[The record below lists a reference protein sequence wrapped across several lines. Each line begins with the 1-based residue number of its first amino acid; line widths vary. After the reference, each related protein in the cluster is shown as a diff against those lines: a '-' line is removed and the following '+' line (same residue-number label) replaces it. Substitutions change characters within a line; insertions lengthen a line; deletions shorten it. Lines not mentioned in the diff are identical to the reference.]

1 MSQTL
6 TAPDPRRERLLR
18 LARHAAWRLLGGL
31 LVLWA
36 AASLT
41 FFALRLMPGDPVL
54 AILGGPSGN
63 PTPETIAEA
72 TREYGLDRPLAVQYA
87 IHLGHLLRGD
97 LGVSYSQHLPVT
109 RILAEQT
116 GPTLQLT
123 FAALALA
130 WLMVLGWTLLSAGRR
145 HWFGGLASLLETL
158 AAALPQFWLAILLLA
173 AFAFGLQLFPPAGS
187 DGLRS
192 LALPALALA
201 VPLAGFIG
209 QVTREALE
217 ITLEQPFILSARTRG
232 LSDRAVRYRHALRHS
247 VLPAISLSG
256 WALGALLSG
265 SVVVEVIF
273 SRKGLG
279 RQLFQAVQ
287 SQDLPLVLG
296 ITLVVA
302 AGYVLANILVDLL
315 YELVDPR
322 LQRSAA

>member
-1 MSQTL
+1 MTL
-6 TAPDPRRERLLR
+6 SAPDPRRERLLR

-97 LGVSYSQHLPVT
+97 LGTSYSQHLPVT

-116 GPTLQLT
+116 GATLQLT

-173 AFAFGLQLFPPAGS
+173 AFAFGLQLFPRPAAMACAAWCCRPWRWRCRWPGS
-187 DGLRS
+187 
-192 LALPALALA
+192 
-201 VPLAGFIG
+201 
-209 QVTREALE
+209 
-217 ITLEQPFILSARTRG
+217 SARSPARRWR
-232 LSDRAVRYRHALRHS
+232 SPWSSPSSFPRA
-247 VLPAISLSG
+247 PA
-256 WALGALLSG
+256 A
-265 SVVVEVIF
+265 
-273 SRKGLG
+273 
-279 RQLFQAVQ
+279 
-287 SQDLPLVLG
+287 
-296 ITLVVA
+296 
-302 AGYVLANILVDLL
+302 
-315 YELVDPR
+315 
-322 LQRSAA
+322 